1 MDPAKQLE
9 KLAEQTDRVYSALT
23 IKALDDEKREFT
35 GIATTPSTDRMDDI
49 VEPDGAQFDL
59 PIPLLWQHDRM
70 APIGKILT
78 AKMTDK
84 GIEVT
89 GTIAKVDSPPGLSAR
104 LDEAWQSLKHELVRG
119 LSIGFRPIEYM
130 FMDNG
135 GIHFTKWDWL
145 ELSAVTI
152 PANAE
157 ATISSIKSYDAK
169 QWAAPGRTKR
179 SVVRLEN
186 PAGASAKVGCT
197 KCGLK
202 HVDGDGYDTF
212 TRKLHDCKNSKPK
225 PQEGRDMNIEE
236 QIKGFEATRQAKAA
250 RMAEIMEAAGDEG
263 RTLDSAETE
272 EYDTLQDEVKATDDH
287 LKRLR
292 DLQETNKQKAEPVD
306 DRTGMQK
313 RSPATPKV
321 TEKLSPG
328 IEFARYVMC
337 LGAAKGDLAT
347 AKSIAEKRFPQN
359 ERINT
364 TLKAAVEAGTTTDAQ
379 WALPLVE
386 YNQFAGDFVE
396 YLRPQTILGKF
407 GAEGV
412 PALRSIPFN
421 VHIRGQTSGGSGYW
435 VGQGAPKPLTKFDF
449 NDAYLGYAKVANIAV
464 LTEELMRFSNPSAEA
479 LVRDSLAG
487 ALIERMDTDFI
498 DPDKVEVSNVSPASV
513 TNGVTPVVSSG
524 NDADAIRVDV
534 GGAMQKFIAANI
546 TPASGVWIMSATTAL
561 NLSLMRN
568 ALGQKEFPEI
578 TMMGG
583 SFEGLPVIV
592 SEYVPTSSS
601 GHYVILMNASDVW
614 LADDGNVVI
623 DASREASLQM
633 LDNPTNNSSSGTA
646 TSMVSMFQT
655 NSVAIRAERW
665 INWKKRRESAVALI
679 SGVNWGEPA
688 S

>member
-1 MDPAKQLE
+1 MPPTENIE
-9 KLAEQTDRVYSALT
+9 KLAKQTDRVYSALT
-23 IKALDDEKREFT
+23 IKAVDDEKREFK

-49 VEPDGAQFDL
+49 VEPDGAEFEL

-70 APIGKILT
+70 APVGKIT
-78 AKMTDK
+78 SAKMTDK

-89 GTIAKVDSPPGLSAR
+89 GTVAKIDSPPGLSAR

-119 LSIGFRPIEYM
+119 LSIGFRPIEYS

-157 ATISSIKSYDAK
+157 ATISSIKSYDAEQRAASGRK
-169 QWAAPGRTKR
+169 QHG
-179 SVVRLEN
+179 VVRLEN
-186 PAGASAKVGCT
+186 PAGASAPKT
-197 KCGLK
+197 KS
-202 HVDGDGYDTF
+202 F
-212 TRKLHDCKNSKPK
+212 EPPK
-225 PQEGRDMNIEE
+225 PEEGRDMNIEE

-250 RMAEIMEAAGDEG
+250 RMAEIMEKAGEEG
-263 RTLDSAETE
+263 RTLDEAETE

-292 DLQETNKQKAEPVD
+292 DLQDTNKQKAEPVD

-313 RSPATPKV
+313 RSPATPRV
-321 TEKLSPG
+321 TESLDKG
-328 IEFARYVMC
+328 IEFARFAMC

-347 AKSIAEKRFPQN
+347 ARSIAEKRFPQN

-364 TLKAAVEAGTTTDAQ
+364 TLKAAVEAGTTTDAT

-407 GAEGV
+407 GMDGV
-412 PALRSIPFN
+412 PALRAIPFN

-498 DPDKVEVSNVSPASV
+498 DPDKAEVSNVSPASI
-513 TNGVTPVVSSG
+513 TNGVTPVVSAG
-524 NDADAIRVDV
+524 NDADAIRQDV
-534 GGAMQKFIAANI
+534 AAAMQKFIVANI

-561 NLSLMRN
+561 NTSLMRN
-568 ALGQKEFPEI
+568 ALGQKEFPEL

-583 SFEGLPVIV
+583 RFEGLPVIV
-592 SEYVPTSSS
+592 SEYTPSDSS
-601 GHYVILMNASDVW
+601 GHFVALVNASDVW

-633 LDNPTNNSSSGTA
+633 LDNPTNNSSTGTP

-665 INWKKRRESAVALI
+665 INWKKRRASAVALI

>member
-1 MDPAKQLE
+1 MNLE
-9 KLAEQTDRVYSALT
+9 KLAEQTDRVYSVIT
-23 IKALDDEKREFT
+23 VKALDDDKREFT

-49 VEPDGAQFDL
+49 VEPDGAQFEL

-70 APIGKILT
+70 SPIGKIT
-78 AKMTDK
+78 SAKMTDK

-89 GTIAKVDSPPGLSAR
+89 GTIAQVESPPGLAAR

-119 LSIGFRPIEYM
+119 LSIGFRPIEYT

-135 GIHFTKWDWL
+135 GIHFLKWDWL

-157 ATISSIKSYDAK
+157 ATISSIKSYDTV
-169 QWAAPGRTKR
+169 QRAASGREKH
-179 SVVRLEN
+179 SIVRLEK
-186 PAGASAKVGCT
+186 PAGASAPKT
-197 KCGLK
+197 KS
-202 HVDGDGYDTF
+202 F
-212 TRKLHDCKNSKPK
+212 EPPK

-250 RMAEIMEAAGDEG
+250 RMAEIMEKAGEEG
-263 RTLDSAETE
+263 RTLDEAETE

-292 DLQETNKQKAEPVD
+292 NLHDTNKEKAEPVE
-306 DRTGMQK
+306 DRTGMQQ
-313 RSPATPKV
+313 RSPATAKV
-321 TEKLSPG
+321 TEKLAPG
-328 IEFARYVMC
+328 IEFARFAMC

-347 AKSIAEKRFPQN
+347 ARSIAEKRFPHN

-364 TLKAAVEAGTTTDAQ
+364 TLKAAVEAGTTTDST

-407 GAEGV
+407 GTEGI
-412 PALRSIPFN
+412 PALRAIPFN

-498 DPDKVEVSNVSPASV
+498 DPDKAAVADVSPASV

-534 GGAMQKFIAANI
+534 GNAMQKFIASNI
-546 TPASGVWIMSATTAL
+546 TPAAGVWIMSATTAL
-561 NLSLMRN
+561 SLSLMRN

-583 SFEGLPVIV
+583 RFEGLPVIV
-592 SEYVPTSSS
+592 SEYVPSDSN
-601 GHYVILMNASDVW
+601 GHYVILANASDIW

-633 LDNPTNNSSSGTA
+633 LDNPTNNSGTGTA